1 MKGCVIPLLLVILLL
16 STSETIIVVDL
27 SYPITEGAVSLL
39 EDAVNLAGQ
48 IGSKKV
54 VVILNTNGGTL
65 SATEKI
71 VDLMKKS
78 GISFAVYVPPGGRAF
93 SAGSIVLL
101 ASRVAGMGSGAVV
114 GAAQPRP
121 YDEKVAKAVEGW
133 ISSLAESSGRNKT
146 AARGFVEN
154 NVALSADEALNYH
167 IIEVKADSL
176 DQFLDKIGW
185 SGSLLYL
192 NPGPRTSLLLL
203 ITNPD
208 NAWFLIMVG
217 VILILIG
224 LAHPTYIME
233 SAGSVLVLLGFLG
246 MDLIGA
252 DLAAIMVIA
261 IGSAT
266 MFLELKTGHGILA
279 ILGAIISSIGLILV
293 YQSLPFLP
301 MTVWSGTLVLILI
314 FSSSLA
320 GFYLYKIRSA
330 MKRIP
335 VHSIESLIGKEGIV
349 KKKIK
354 AGGEG
359 VVLVESELWTA
370 TSDEEL
376 EEGEKVVV
384 LGVNGLK
391 LVVGRRER

>member
-1 MKGCVIPLLLVILLL
+1 VKGYAIPLLLVILLL
-16 STSETIIVVDL
+16 ATSETIIVVDL

-121 YDEKVAKAVEGW
+121 YDEKVAKGVAGW

-279 ILGAIISSIGLILV
+279 ILLILLKILDSSLLRKYIGV
-293 YQSLPFLP
+293 ILNSYLFLPFLFIYV
-301 MTVWSGTLVLILI
+301 TLILLTVMLNKGDLI
-314 FSSSLA
+314 PLHAIMALYVLTAIPSLA
-320 GFYLYKIRSA
+320 SPVLYLYE
-330 MKRIP
+330 RI
-335 VHSIESLIGKEGIV
+335 IE
-349 KKKIK
+349 
-354 AGGEG
+354 
-359 VVLVESELWTA
+359 
-370 TSDEEL
+370 
-376 EEGEKVVV
+376 
-384 LGVNGLK
+384 
-391 LVVGRRER
+391 